1 MKEAGDRL
9 QFARAAAGF
18 KSARSAAV
26 AFGWPLSTY
35 NSHERAGYPGARNF
49 TVEDARK
56 YGSVFGVSAAWL
68 LTGEGSPP
76 DKAPP
81 ENARLANKS
90 RPDSKVATPLPRREA
105 DILQTF
111 PLPHF
116 SGRRLPIFGVAVGGE
131 DGRFEFNGEMLD
143 TVVCPPGLENV
154 PDAYGVWVSGESMYP
169 RFKAGETCL
178 VHPKLPPKRGDDI
191 IVQLYPDNEEESP
204 YGFIKEFIAWT
215 PTRLIVRQFNP
226 PKEIEFE
233 RSEVKSVHVII
244 GMIR

>member
-1 MKEAGDRL
+1 MEMHDRL
-9 QFARAAAGF
+9 KASRIAAGIKTARLAAERLGMPYPTYTAHENGSRGIKSDELIKYAKAF
-18 KSARSAAV
+18 KTS
-26 AFGWPLSTY
+26 
-35 NSHERAGYPGARNF
+35 
-49 TVEDARK
+49 VE
-56 YGSVFGVSAAWL
+56 WL
-68 LTGEGSPP
+68 LTGQDERNH
-76 DKAPP
+76 P

-90 RPDSKVATPLPRREA
+90 RADSKVASPHPGREA

-204 YGFIKEFIAWT
+204 YGFIKEFVAWT